1 MNIARVLADV
11 ERRCAGAVE
20 RFFAIAFPTSLEP
33 VQIARKVV
41 SVFESAALPEGLMIS
56 RIAVRVHPYDMMRLD
71 ADRLVLERQ
80 WADMLARI
88 AARAGRVDRPVVHME
103 AASGQPRGTVGTA
116 AEFVPGPYAQAQA
129 PCALRILKGVPLD
142 ACYPLSRELVIG
154 RDAGCDVVLVDP
166 RISRRHA
173 RVWPVGEGIEF
184 ADLDSSNGLFLN
196 GTQQT
201 RGSLHV
207 GDVLRLGDTEMVVVS
222 YRNAA

>member
-80 WADMLARI
+80 WAEMLARI
-88 AARAGRVDRPVVHME
+88 AARTGRPDRPVVHME
-103 AASGQPRGTVGTA
+103 AVSRQPRGTVGTA
-116 AEFVPGPYAQAQA
+116 AEFVPGHYAQA
-129 PCALRILKGVPLD
+129 PCALRVSKGVPLD
-142 ACYPLSRELVIG
+142 ACFSLARELVIG
-154 RDAGCDVVLVDP
+154 RDPGCDVVLADP
-166 RISRRHA
+166 RISRRHV
-173 RVWPVGEGIEF
+173 RIWPVGEGIAF
-184 ADLDSSNGLFLN
+184 ADLGSSNGLFLN
-196 GTQQT
+196 GTRQT
-201 RGSLHV
+201 SGSLHV
-207 GDVLRLGDTEMVVVS
+207 GDVLRLGETELSVVS
-222 YRNAA
+222 NRNAS